1 MSFIN
6 YSVLGNISEK
16 EFQNTKPFPWIN
28 PEGALTKEAFSKL
41 EAALPD
47 VALFEKSVG
56 LKRAHG
62 QKPHDRYELKY
73 TKGVAVDPVWEEFIE
88 EIFSPQYQNEI
99 ARIFGIKNFT
109 TRCQWQYAYE
119 GCSVSPHCDSPNKL
133 GSQIFYMNTP
143 KNWKEEWGGR
153 TLVLDDGGKFSCDS
167 APDLSEF
174 EIAGASIIIPNRSF
188 IFGRNNHSWHAVEE
202 LVCPEGAYRKL
213 FTVVFNRKPSFFQR
227 FKNKLRALFNGEQ

>member
-6 YSVLGNISEK
+6 YSTLEKIPEK

-28 PEGALTKEAFSKL
+28 PEGALTQDAFSTL
-41 EAALPD
+41 ESTLPD
-47 VALFEKSVG
+47 ISLFEKNVG

-73 TKGVAVDPVWEEFIE
+73 EKGVAVDPAWEEFIK
-88 EIFSPQYQNEI
+88 EIFSPRYQNEI
-99 ARIFGIKNFT
+99 ARIFGTKNFS
-109 TRCQWQYAYE
+109 TRCQWQYAYA

-143 KNWKEEWGGR
+143 GNWKEEWGGR
-153 TLVLDDGGKFSCDS
+153 TLVLDDHGKFSCDS
-167 APDLSEF
+167 APEIEEF
-174 EIAGASIIIPNRSF
+174 EIAASSTIIPNRSF

-202 LVCPEGAYRKL
+202 LTCPPGMYRRL
-213 FTVVFNRKPSFFQR
+213 FTVVFDRKPTVVQR
-227 FKNKLRALFNGEQ
+227 IVGKLRTVFNSGR